1 MSLNVSEQECNGG
14 KKYGQKGTLC
24 GPNIP
29 PNLKRCMS
37 SGNFTLNQTLNTDSE
52 RASYSSGSYG
62 RYCLLAL

>member
-29 PNLKRCMS
+29 PNLKCCMS
-37 SGNFTLNQTLNTDSE
+37 LGNFTLNQSLNTDS
-52 RASYSSGSYG
+52 
-62 RYCLLAL
+62 